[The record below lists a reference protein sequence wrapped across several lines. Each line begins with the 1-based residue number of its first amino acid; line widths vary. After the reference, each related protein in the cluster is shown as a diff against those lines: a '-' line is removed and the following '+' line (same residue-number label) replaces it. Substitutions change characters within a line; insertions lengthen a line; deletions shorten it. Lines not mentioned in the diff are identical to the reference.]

1 MRQNSFALL
10 LSFITAFSLVS
21 CDKYFGDKTDLD
33 FIEKPEFQNREV
45 AYVPIQPVW
54 DGNLI
59 EPTDIIAGFD
69 ELIYVV
75 DAAKE
80 QIISYDESG
89 RELGRLSVPG
99 VHAVSQD
106 RRLNLLALGTQEDTI
121 AGIVYDLTCLYRI
134 ELNSN
139 VGYGLKFARI
149 INKIV
154 HPFYFKSTFS

>member
-69 ELIYVV
+69 ELI
-75 DAAKE
+75 
-80 QIISYDESG
+80 
-89 RELGRLSVPG
+89 RC
-99 VHAVSQD
+99 SQ
-106 RRLNLLALGTQEDTI
+106 RTN
-121 AGIVYDLTCLYRI
+121 Y
-134 ELNSN
+134 
-139 VGYGLKFARI
+139 
-149 INKIV
+149 
-154 HPFYFKSTFS
+154 

>member
-1 MRQNSFALL
+1 MSAYKIIVLLIISFA
-10 LSFITAFSLVS
+10 FAG
-21 CDKYFGDKTDLD
+21 CDKYFGEQTDLD

-54 DGNLI
+54 NNNLI

-80 QIISYDESG
+80 QIISFDESG
-89 RELGRLSVPG
+89 RELGRLNVPG

-106 RRLNLLALGTQEDTI
+106 RRLNLLALGTQQD
-121 AGIVYDLTCLYRI
+121 VCI
-134 ELNSN
+134 E
-139 VGYGLKFARI
+139 
-149 INKIV
+149 
-154 HPFYFKSTFS
+154 